1 MKDEL
6 TPTTS
11 IVQVINKIYIDE
23 QMYKCIGRIN
33 KNNTIYPLFH
43 ELPIK
48 LTQTEFSNL
57 IAFRMFNF

>member
-11 IVQVINKIYIDE
+11 IVQVINKIYMDYGNSLVSIDE

-33 KNNTIYPLFH
+33 KNNTIYPLFIA
-43 ELPIK
+43 LRIK
-48 LTQTEFSNL
+48 NTNIL
-57 IAFRMFNF
+57 IN